1 MNPMKLLVL
10 TKQNNENLKYAPGH
24 IHGIYLLHGHQ
35 DVTVV
40 ISFFESCIKLAMDW
54 CAFSVVSYLNA
65 VAVWLHITVTQ

>member
-40 ISFFESCIKLAMDW
+40 ISIFESCIKLAMD
-54 CAFSVVSYLNA
+54 
-65 VAVWLHITVTQ
+65 